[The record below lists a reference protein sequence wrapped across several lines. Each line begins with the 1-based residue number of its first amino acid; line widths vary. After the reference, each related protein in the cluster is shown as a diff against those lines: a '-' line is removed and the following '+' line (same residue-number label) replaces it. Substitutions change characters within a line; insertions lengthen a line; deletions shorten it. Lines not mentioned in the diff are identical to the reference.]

1 LGLGAETAIEGFVPD
16 PYPYLQHADVFALP
30 SLEEGSGS
38 LSLLE
43 ALQAGVAVVA
53 SGVDGI
59 PEDVTDGDSALLV
72 RPGDAGGLAAALERV
87 LADAGL
93 RARLARRARDTFEAR
108 FSAGAF
114 AAALGEIYAGLGV
127 RP

>member
-1 LGLGAETAIEGFVPD
+1 
-16 PYPYLQHADVFALP
+16 VFALP

-43 ALQAGVAVVA
+43 ALQAGVGVVA

-72 RPGDAGGLAAALERV
+72 SPGDAEGLAVALERV
-87 LADAGL
+87 LTDPEL
-93 RARLARRARDTFEAR
+93 RRRLARRARETFEAR
-108 FSAGAF
+108 FSAGAL
-114 AAALGEIYAGLGV
+114 ADALKAVYAELGFESG
-127 RP
+127 RG